1 MNTYRESLPLYH
13 NDSHPLSLGC
23 LGCTDKG
30 QCGGLYTSESLFDCM
45 SFCCC
50 SNGSSDYSKCQFVCR
65 RNVEDYVNRH
75 IEVNGWGFENIPRS
89 APLVYPSVPSVVPL
103 LYGSSCR
110 IGQLNAEVVA
120 LPLEKLFDHANGQ
133 LKFSTKEEVARS
145 FGFDPA
151 ASLLISGVGQ
161 DRVIE
166 YYWSHRRAAEL
177 PAQLIALQPALISVP
192 NYSLFL
198 GVPRE
203 DNLYSMKRIAICWSE
218 LVKNRLPTSLHVN
231 ARTDT
236 DWERWTA
243 FVAERD
249 EVRSIAYEFAT
260 GPACIERGKWHA
272 EKLVRLASEVD
283 RDLQIVLRGGYYH
296 LPQISAAFSEVVFID
311 TSSFMKTMKR
321 QHLDWTPG
329 EKKHWRSARTEKGE
343 PLDELLQKNV
353 DTFRAMI
360 SPQLHK
366 GQFPLPFLETSLL
379 H

>member
-1 MNTYRESLPLYH
+1 M
-13 NDSHPLSLGC
+13 
-23 LGCTDKG
+23 
-30 QCGGLYTSESLFDCM
+30 
-45 SFCCC
+45 
-50 SNGSSDYSKCQFVCR
+50 
-65 RNVEDYVNRH
+65 
-75 IEVNGWGFENIPRS
+75 
-89 APLVYPSVPSVVPL
+89 
-103 LYGSSCR
+103 
-110 IGQLNAEVVA
+110 A
-120 LPLEKLFDHANGQ
+120 LPLEKLFDHANGR
-133 LKFSTKEEVARS
+133 LKFSTKDEVAQS

-166 YYWSHRRAAEL
+166 YYWSHRQAAKISE
-177 PAQLIALQPALISVP
+177 QLTALQPALITVP

-203 DNLYSMKRIAICWSE
+203 DNLYNMKRIAICWSE

-243 FVAERD
+243 FIAERD

-272 EKLVRLASEVD
+272 EKLVRLASEVS
-283 RDLQIVLRGGYYH
+283 RDLQIVLRGGYYN
-296 LPQISAAFSEVVFID
+296 LPQISSAFSSVVFID

-321 QHLDWTPG
+321 QQLDWTPG
-329 EKKHWRSARTEKGE
+329 EKKHWRSAKTEKGE
-343 PLDELLQKNV
+343 PLDELLQRNV

-360 SPQLHK
+360 SRRLQT
-366 GQFPLPFLETSLL
+366 GQITLPFLEAGLL
-379 H
+379 N

>member
-1 MNTYRESLPLYH
+1 
-13 NDSHPLSLGC
+13 
-23 LGCTDKG
+23 
-30 QCGGLYTSESLFDCM
+30 
-45 SFCCC
+45 
-50 SNGSSDYSKCQFVCR
+50 
-65 RNVEDYVNRH
+65 
-75 IEVNGWGFENIPRS
+75 
-89 APLVYPSVPSVVPL
+89 
-103 LYGSSCR
+103 
-110 IGQLNAEVVA
+110 
-120 LPLEKLFDHANGQ
+120 
-133 LKFSTKEEVARS
+133 
-145 FGFDPA
+145 
-151 ASLLISGVGQ
+151 
-161 DRVIE
+161 
-166 YYWSHRRAAEL
+166 
-177 PAQLIALQPALISVP
+177 
-192 NYSLFL
+192 
-198 GVPRE
+198 
-203 DNLYSMKRIAICWSE
+203 
-218 LVKNRLPTSLHVN
+218 VN

-272 EKLVRLASEVD
+272 EKLVRLASEVG

-296 LPQISAAFSEVVFID
+296 LEQISAAFSEVVFID

-321 QHLDWTPG
+321 RRLDWTPG

-366 GQFPLPFLETSLL
+366 GQFPLPFLEASLL

>member
-13 NDSHPLSLGC
+13 NDSQPLSLGC
-23 LGCTDKG
+23 LNCTDKG
-30 QCGGLYTSESLFDCM
+30 LCGGLYTSESLFDCL

-50 SNGSSDYSKCQFVCR
+50 SNGSSDYSNCQFVCR

-89 APLVYPSVPSVVPL
+89 APLIYPSLPSVVPL

-110 IGQLNAEVVA
+110 VDHLNAEAVA
-120 LPLEKLFDHANGQ
+120 LPLEKLFDHANGR

-161 DRVIE
+161 DRLIE
-166 YYWSHRRAAEL
+166 YYWSHRRAAEI
-177 PAQLIALQPALISVP
+177 PEQLSGLQPALVTVP

-218 LVKNRLPTSLHVN
+218 LVKNGVPTALHVN
-231 ARTDT
+231 ARTDR

-243 FVAERD
+243 FIAERE

-260 GPACIERGKWHA
+260 GPACIERGKWHT
-272 EKLVRLASEVD
+272 EKLVRLASEVG
-283 RDLQIVLRGGYYH
+283 RDLQIILRGGYYYLSH
-296 LPQISAAFSEVVFID
+296 ISSAFSEVIFID
-311 TSSFMKTMKR
+311 TSSFVKTMKR
-321 QHLDWTPG
+321 QRLDWSSG
-329 EKKHWRSARTEKGE
+329 EKKHWRSATTEKGE
-343 PLDELLQKNV
+343 PLDELLQKNA
-353 DTFRAMI
+353 DTFRAML
-360 SPQLHK
+360 SLQLQK
-366 GQFPLPFLETSLL
+366 GQFTLPFVDTDLL